1 MSCIV
6 SVCCYQTCHYR
17 EARCKI
23 TNSCDSVEDPHN
35 EVTKQIS
42 PLFSV
47 LLASFL
53 SLNTLSIFIFL
64 QFSLV
69 DIFHLSIFSQ
79 SLFCESYQQ
88 VVESPFVGFGN
99 VTRYNNVTNS
109 QVMFIVIS
117 EYYFKCV
124 FYIINEDNN
133 YINCHIMWNNLN
145 IQFNNQ
151 SQTPKSSTLHMQ
163 GLFSVSSLISV
174 TSFRDELCIYRH
186 LFK

>member
-1 MSCIV
+1 MSCIVPVVSVVEYACVYVCVCMHVGVWEEATTVMSCIV

-64 QFSLV
+64 CFSLV

-79 SLFCESYQQ
+79 SLF
-88 VVESPFVGFGN
+88 FVN
-99 VTRYNNVTNS
+99 H
-109 QVMFIVIS
+109 IS
-117 EYYFKCV
+117 K
-124 FYIINEDNN
+124 
-133 YINCHIMWNNLN
+133 
-145 IQFNNQ
+145 
-151 SQTPKSSTLHMQ
+151 
-163 GLFSVSSLISV
+163 
-174 TSFRDELCIYRH
+174 
-186 LFK
+186 